1 MKIITLKSLPL
12 SFDEQDQRTKQ
23 NTWSENLPEKFNYY
37 HMEDNMP
44 ITIDDQ
50 ESFDAAVLYNINELN
65 SHIMRLY
72 LAPNKELAL

>member
-12 SFDEQDQRTKQ
+12 SFDELDQRTKQ

-44 ITIDDQ
+44 ITIDD
-50 ESFDAAVLYNINELN
+50 
-65 SHIMRLY
+65 
-72 LAPNKELAL
+72 